1 VQVLMTELATDRART
16 AAALLETRAHE
27 IVTCGDDV
35 PRTVTCA
42 ALRGGSC
49 PLDRQTIDVVLH
61 VERADGPGLADE
73 GVVCALRRFVPL
85 VVAARGQASA
95 ADPFVGWAAAVC
107 DLDELEEAL
116 TEAAAA
122 PLPAHSAAAA
132 RRRTPCWQVPAVS
145 PAGRPSHVDR
155 AVAYGWSSSASN
167 RWTANCVC
175 ARPYALKEPSGSL
188 TP

>member
-1 VQVLMTELATDRART
+1 MQVLMTELATDRART

-85 VVAARGQASA
+85 VVAARGQASSTSSRRPSPKPQPLHCRPIA
-95 ADPFVGWAAAVC
+95 PPPPGGEHRVGKCRLCHQLAG
-107 DLDELEEAL
+107 
-116 TEAAAA
+116 
-122 PLPAHSAAAA
+122 
-132 RRRTPCWQVPAVS
+132 RRTSTERSLTGGAHQRAT
-145 PAGRPSHVDR
+145 AGPR
-155 AVAYGWSSSASN
+155 
-167 RWTANCVC
+167 TVC
-175 ARPYALKEPSGSL
+175 ALGR
-188 TP
+188 TR